1 MEKKEKKETKYY
13 ASLPLPFTNLAS
25 QLKRED
31 LDQLPNN
38 KDPIERR
45 HHVSVHVML
54 PHLPNEELTQK
65 IAAIDPV
72 KVSLDKLGCFENA
85 QNDVLFMHV
94 QQTESLQSLHKL
106 LVTEYKQPWQHP
118 SYTPHVTIAFLKPKR
133 ARGYVDSLQF
143 KPIEFVVDKLE
154 FRQHGGGDAKPFSIE
169 FSKSWTAILHN
180 TIHFFLYGL
189 LRTRIDVYGDAE

>member
-1 MEKKEKKETKYY
+1 MEKNEKNEKKEKKEVKYY

-31 LDQLPNN
+31 LDQQPNTN

-45 HHVSVHVML
+45 HHVSVHVL
-54 PHLPNEELTQK
+54 LSHLPNEELVQK
-65 IAAIDPV
+65 IAATGPV

-94 QQTESLQSLHKL
+94 QPTDSLQSLHKL

-133 ARGYVDSLQF
+133 ARGYVDSLPF
-143 KPIEFVVDKLE
+143 KPIEFVIDKLE
-154 FRQHGGGDAKPFSIE
+154 FRQHGGGDAKPFTIE
-169 FSKSWTAILHN
+169 LKGSF
-180 TIHFFLYGL
+180 
-189 LRTRIDVYGDAE
+189 